1 MGLFSKKVKRNKWI
15 HGPLL
20 GDPVESMIKKK
31 TREYSVFHRD
41 MMGRMV
47 SNKYRKVSDFENM
60 KDLIFYMNNSHNKE
74 WLRLQTDYVETRTM
88 YYRNAKPN
96 SEILAA
102 FNTGGT
108 NLQYTLDGTSD
119 LAIEYWLSRQ
129 VSYDFNTKTFNFDI
143 YKFQYITNTKV
154 KCIYRKP
161 HPPLPL
167 PPYVYIFQ
175 LGEEVELMDSRLNLY
190 PSMDVYIE
198 KVYKPLLRAKLLSD
212 FGIDYN
218 DATKKVV
225 EVEFIWQYTPQ
236 SNPLVDDRMFH
247 ASAYYTWKDHTQEE
261 IMEIPDKHGN
271 IQQVPIQVP
280 KYELIEVY
288 YIFPQFM
295 FDMWKETKDTKS
307 IYIEWLDSSNKRH
320 ISKFTSMPEGF
331 NHSFAKKERF
341 SAVIPLKGKDHP
353 GSLVKSVPDPSEKK
367 KYRRWKLAVEQPQY
381 KKKATKR
388 SQKKGNTIKDKD
400 GKPVKAKDAFTALQE
415 NGQITNAGVS
425 QFIDIRWFFRN
436 KLRNNRFW
444 QRYLLEIFQ
453 YFEEFVAP
461 STYGKD
467 ATRVDIDMWFQNT
480 FGLQL
485 IKRVVRNTAC
495 SKRCLLGIEKE
506 TNALYIYLN
515 KPVDGER
522 HLDTFHNFTQYGIN
536 LSAYFRVKMNTD
548 TTPLLDSLVT
558 DFLSNFDP
566 FKGVEETSFKDY
578 QNIWKTVGGKKDI
591 LKSGLP
597 RFPNTK
603 PYYDKLLAIQEYT
616 IDPVTNLNYN
626 DLIKALKDANGKKT
640 IYIPFPLI
648 ENTIDDTSTIAEY
661 EAKYKKTWAYTG
673 LGVVNTPMDKDGVI
687 HRIKVKDKNTGK
699 ELGTLIYKLVPDI
712 ADKKGKIDLDGFD
725 TIPGSVTTNENIR
738 FLWHMPRKFWL
749 KIPFVVQTEVAIGV
763 LYVLCRAEW
772 EEKKATFFGKIFGA
786 ILIIIGIVIGV
797 VAGWTGVG
805 GAWAAGFIGA
815 GLSYYGAMYNIMAL
829 KILGLVV
836 SLYSAYLAS
845 AAAAASSE
853 ISSSAATSAVAS
865 QSAAGTSATMSTGA
879 SVGMT
884 SYLSTGLTIANT
896 AMSVVNMYQSYKTE
910 KILKREKASTG
921 NYIEDQNRKANE
933 LSHEMLSNYLD
944 LTLYDIERPDQEMD
958 LFFYLAFGVYDFD
971 RIAKGAI
978 YTELQQ
984 PLYSGELYDRLK

>member
-175 LGEEVELMDSRLNLY
+175 LGEEVEIMDSRLNLY

-288 YIFPQFM
+288 HIFPQFM

-485 IKRVVRNTAC
+485 VKRVVRNTAC

-548 TTPLLDSLVT
+548 TTPLLDSLVI

-616 IDPVTNLNYN
+616 IDPITNSNYN
-626 DLIKALKDANGKKT
+626 DLVKALKDANGKKT

-687 HRIKVKDKNTGK
+687 HQIKVKDKNTGK

-712 ADKKGKIDLDGFD
+712 TDKKGKIDLDGFD

-805 GAWAAGFIGA
+805 GAWATGFIGA

-845 AAAAASSE
+845 AATAASSE
-853 ISSSAATSAVAS
+853 ISSSAATSAIAS
-865 QSAAGTSATMSTGA
+865 QSAAGTGATMSTGA

-921 NYIEDQNRKANE
+921 DYIEDQNRKANE

-971 RIAKGAI
+971 RIVKGAI